1 MTSKETPPT
10 AADDF
15 PEFAEPPRHRPHA
28 ELAAQRKPPPEPVN
42 EMQEKADALI
52 ARLKRERAAKKS

>member
-1 MTSKETPPT
+1 MTSTDTPPP

-28 ELAAQRKPPPEPVN
+28 ELAAERKSPPEPAN
-42 EMQEKADALI
+42 EMQEKADELI
-52 ARLKRERAAKKS
+52 ARLKRERAAKER